1 MWQFWT
7 SFPVSGGVW
16 DKTGYECLTVGTAA
30 FPVTR
35 MVVVGEM
42 LWCGTRN
49 TIKILNP
56 VTKEVENTIAV
67 GNDESR
73 GILAIVE
80 AGLGVW
86 IAQQGSSSIRLL
98 HSTSH
103 LLLAEVS
110 LTSAVSKMLSGCDDI
125 IRQHKTACLRVT
137 ALMAVKDMLW
147 VGTSAGVIVTL
158 NLPHIT
164 PTTTKLQNIPPLAGR
179 KKYP

>member
-1 MWQFWT
+1 
-7 SFPVSGGVW
+7 
-16 DKTGYECLTVGTAA
+16 
-30 FPVTR
+30 
-35 MVVVGEM
+35 MVVVGDM
-42 LWCGTRN
+42 MWCGTKN
-49 TIKILNP
+49 LIKILNP
-56 VTKEVENTIAV
+56 NTREIEDTISV
-67 GNDESR
+67 SNDEKR

-103 LLLAEVS
+103 AMLTEIS

-164 PTTTKLQNIPPLAGR
+164 ATTTKLQNTPPLAGKR
-179 KKYP
+179 IL